1 MQICFK
7 LFFNS
12 SLNGN
17 SVKTKVG
24 SKTNQIAAN
33 VNWQKEKKRR
43 WNSDCQ
49 GKVLLHTGRVLF
61 INVDGIK
68 DR

>member
-33 VNWQKEKKRR
+33 VNWQKEKKEGETLIVK
-43 WNSDCQ
+43 
-49 GKVLLHTGRVLF
+49 GKSYYILEGYYSLMLMV
-61 INVDGIK
+61 
-68 DR
+68 